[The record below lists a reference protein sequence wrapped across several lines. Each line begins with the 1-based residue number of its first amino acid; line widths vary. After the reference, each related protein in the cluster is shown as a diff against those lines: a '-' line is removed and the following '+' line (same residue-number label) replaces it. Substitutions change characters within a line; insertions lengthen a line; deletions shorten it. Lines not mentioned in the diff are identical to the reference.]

1 MLTNNNG
8 NERKNGA
15 TNSTGNGHQTSE
27 PSRAAGVGISDRSFD
42 DDPPFTRTGA
52 PLDKKAQGETA
63 RDETAPPDD
72 VLADDVL
79 TMDVVELTDEDAQA
93 TPDIKRRGQGKG
105 SFFKRLLV
113 AFAAIFLIALIVILA
128 AYFVFFR
135 TNAKGDLT
143 FQRKRTAA
151 AAAPEEQGKAP
162 VSAEE
167 IGREMAGAKP
177 SQSPNVESG
186 QPSPDATVPSFQSAV
201 PGIGN
206 TYQALGSEP
215 ITSRLPNESFSTT
228 VDGLTQTAQRGIQLE
243 GEAERGATARSIG
256 GSIAATSPRAAAN
269 LHVTGSGSNPE
280 RSIRADSLRNV
291 SDEGSGIQAKINNQ
305 SDSSA
310 NRNISP
316 TRSRVEGNR
325 VATGSPTMPL
335 PPLGTMIPVRTL
347 GTIYTLRADTLM
359 RMQVTRNVDGNGW
372 SLRRGTELY
381 GVLRGSD
388 YEVGRAYIS
397 LVGFVDPKTNALVR
411 VTGNLLGGDG
421 TDGVRGRK
429 HRLNSRWSNGLRIAG
444 AGALDVFGTLASAFG
459 RRPIIVSDVYG
470 VANQRTVSPLLQELR
485 GEAAGKE
492 RAGFIEVP
500 ASTSGYV
507 LVLTMPRSV
516 QGVDAPPRA
525 TDAIHLSD
533 LSSGELER
541 LTSDSEIGSAGEL
554 TDAELS
560 ELLTTGSPQ
569 QIRAALGRMSPAMRR
584 VAEQVLAQGL

>member
-8 NERKNGA
+8 DERNNHHRNG
-15 TNSTGNGHQTSE
+15 NDKEHQASV
-27 PSRAAGVGISDRSFD
+27 PLRAAGVGISDAPFYDD
-42 DDPPFTRTGA
+42 DDPPVIRRDV
-52 PLDKKAQGETA
+52 PLDKKAQGETT

-72 VLADDVL
+72 VL
-79 TMDVVELTDEDAQA
+79 TTDVVDLTDADAQA

-105 SFFKRLLV
+105 SFFKRLLI

-135 TNAKGDLT
+135 TSAKGDLT
-143 FQRKRTAA
+143 FQRKRTAVA
-151 AAAPEEQGKAP
+151 AAQEEQSKAP

-186 QPSPDATVPSFQSAV
+186 QPSSGATVPSFQSAT
-201 PGIGN
+201 PGIGS
-206 TYQALGSEP
+206 TYPALGGEP
-215 ITSRLPNESFSTT
+215 VTSRLPNESFSTT
-228 VDGLTQTAQRGIQLE
+228 VDGLPQIRQAQVQSAQE
-243 GEAERGATARSIG
+243 TPEGATTRSG
-256 GSIAATSPRAAAN
+256 GNSTAATSPRAERG
-269 LHVTGSGSNPE
+269 LQITGTGANPE
-280 RSIRADSLRNV
+280 RSIRAVSLRNV
-291 SDEGSGIQAKINNQ
+291 SGEGSGNQARVIDQ

-310 NRNISP
+310 NRKSSP
-316 TRSRVEGNR
+316 TRSRLEGNR
-325 VATGSPTMPL
+325 SAVASPTVAL

-347 GTIYTLRADTLM
+347 GTIYTLRADTLV
-359 RMQVTRNVDGNGW
+359 RMQVTRTIDGNGW
-372 SLRRGTELY
+372 SLKRGTELY

-388 YEVGRAYIS
+388 YETGRAYIS

-411 VTGNLLGGDG
+411 VSGNLLGSDG
-421 TDGVRGRK
+421 ADGVRGRK

-525 TDAIHLSD
+525 IDAINLSD
-533 LSSGELER
+533 LSGNDLER
-541 LTSDSEIGSAGEL
+541 FTSDPETSAASEL

-560 ELLTTGSPQ
+560 ELLTTGTPQ
-569 QIRAALGRMSPAMRR
+569 QIRAALGRMSPAMRHIS
-584 VAEQVLAQGL
+584 EQVLAQGL

>member
-1 MLTNNNG
+1 
-8 NERKNGA
+8 
-15 TNSTGNGHQTSE
+15 
-27 PSRAAGVGISDRSFD
+27 
-42 DDPPFTRTGA
+42 
-52 PLDKKAQGETA
+52 
-63 RDETAPPDD
+63 
-72 VLADDVL
+72 
-79 TMDVVELTDEDAQA
+79 
-93 TPDIKRRGQGKG
+93 
-105 SFFKRLLV
+105 
-113 AFAAIFLIALIVILA
+113 IFLIAFIVILA

-135 TNAKGDLT
+135 ASAKGDLT
-143 FQRKRTAA
+143 FQRKKTEAA
-151 AAAPEEQGKAP
+151 SAQEEQGKAP

-177 SQSPNVESG
+177 SQTPNVEGG
-186 QPSPDATVPSFQSAV
+186 QPSPDATLPSFQSAV
-201 PGIGN
+201 PTIGN
-206 TYQALGSEP
+206 TYPALGGEP

-228 VDGLTQTAQRGIQLE
+228 VNGLPQTAQRRIQPE
-243 GEAERGATARSIG
+243 EEAEQGATTRNGG
-256 GSIAATSPRAAAN
+256 GSTDATFPRAA
-269 LHVTGSGSNPE
+269 TGLLITSTGANPE
-280 RSIRADSLRNV
+280 RSIRADSLRKV
-291 SDEGSGIQAKINNQ
+291 SGEGYNNQAKIINQ
-305 SDSSA
+305 TDSSP
-310 NRNISP
+310 NRNRSP
-316 TRSRVEGNR
+316 TRSMLEGNR
-325 VATGSPTMPL
+325 LAATSTVTL

-347 GTIYTLRADTLM
+347 GTIYTLRADTLV
-359 RMQVTRNVDGNGW
+359 RMQVTRTVDGNGW

-421 TDGVRGRK
+421 ADGVRGRK
-429 HRLNSRWSNGLRIAG
+429 RRLNSRWSNGLRIAG

-470 VANQRTVSPLLQELR
+470 VTNQRTVSPLLQELR
-485 GEAAGKE
+485 GEATGKG

-525 TDAIHLSD
+525 SDAIHLSD
-533 LSSGELER
+533 LSGDDLER
-541 LTSDSEIGSAGEL
+541 LTSDSEMSSASEL

-560 ELLTTGSPQ
+560 ELLTTGTPQ

-584 VAEQVLAQGL
+584 VAEQVLTQGL

>member
-1 MLTNNNG
+1 
-8 NERKNGA
+8 
-15 TNSTGNGHQTSE
+15 
-27 PSRAAGVGISDRSFD
+27 
-42 DDPPFTRTGA
+42 
-52 PLDKKAQGETA
+52 
-63 RDETAPPDD
+63 
-72 VLADDVL
+72 
-79 TMDVVELTDEDAQA
+79 
-93 TPDIKRRGQGKG
+93 
-105 SFFKRLLV
+105 
-113 AFAAIFLIALIVILA
+113 IFLIAFIVILA

-135 TNAKGDLT
+135 TSVKGDLT

-151 AAAPEEQGKAP
+151 AAAQEEQGKAP

-177 SQSPNVESG
+177 SQSPAVDG
-186 QPSPDATVPSFQSAV
+186 DQPAPNATLPSFQSAA

-206 TYQALGSEP
+206 THPALGDEP
-215 ITSRLPNESFSTT
+215 VTSRLPNESFSTT
-228 VDGLTQTAQRGIQLE
+228 VDGFQQTAQQTALRGIQLE
-243 GEAERGATARSIG
+243 GESERGAKRRSGGNSTAATSSRAERGLQITG
-256 GSIAATSPRAAAN
+256 TGAN
-269 LHVTGSGSNPE
+269 AE
-280 RSIRADSLRNV
+280 RSIRADLLRNV
-291 SDEGSGIQAKINNQ
+291 SGEGSGNQAKITNQ

-310 NRNISP
+310 NRNSIP
-316 TRSRVEGNR
+316 TRSRLEGNR
-325 VATGSPTMPL
+325 PRAASPTVTL
-335 PPLGTMIPVRTL
+335 PPLGTMIPIRTL
-347 GTIYTLRADTLM
+347 GTIYTLRADTLV
-359 RMQVTRNVDGNGW
+359 RMQVTRTIDGDGW

-397 LVGFVDPKTNALVR
+397 LVGFVDPKTNTLVR

-470 VANQRTVSPLLQELR
+470 VTNQRTVSPLLQELR

-525 TDAIHLSD
+525 TYAINLAD
-533 LSSGELER
+533 LSGDDLER
-541 LTSDSEIGSAGEL
+541 LTSDPETSVASEL

-560 ELLTTGSPQ
+560 ELLTTGTPQ